1 MVDVSM
7 HYKITIIED
16 LEPHNPQ
23 PEWDILPVA
32 KLTQPSAATEQGIFA
47 QAALCYQPG
56 LGLMARLWAFE
67 VGPARGETQKGE
79 KSRLTLA
86 LAPNPAHPDDYL
98 SVSFEPDGT
107 LSAYTVI
114 NKNTL
119 AIEDTKSLSF
129 LAFAGGDLQGEYWG
143 GTFIL
148 PQQLLTDGFGCTPYE
163 SGDCI
168 TGNMLHTG
176 MVEQAQATMAFFP
189 INGKE
194 LNNPKQFG
202 TFEFIHF

>member
-1 MVDVSM
+1 M
-7 HYKITIIED
+7 HYKITIVED

-32 KLTQPSAATEQGIFA
+32 KLTQLAAATEQGFFA
-47 QAALCYQPG
+47 QAAVCYQPG

-67 VGPARGETQKGE
+67 VGPAHGEIQRGE

-86 LAPNPAHPDDYL
+86 LAPNPLRLEDYL
-98 SVSFEPDGT
+98 SITFEPDGA

-119 AIEDTKSLSF
+119 AIEDTRSFSF

-148 PQQLLTDGFGCTPYE
+148 PQQLLSGMFGCSPYKN
-163 SGDCI
+163 GDRI
-168 TGNMLHTG
+168 TGNILHVG
-176 MVEQAQATMAFFP
+176 MVEHTRATMTLFP
-189 INGKE
+189 IDGIE
-194 LNNPKQFG
+194 LDNPQQFG
-202 TFEFIHF
+202 SFEFIHF